1 MKKDHSDQLRS
12 ILEEIKSKTITKG
25 NITEYR
31 DVHKI
36 WELGLLIQE
45 IIGDS
50 KNPNELKKKIVRN
63 YDWKILGKPKSE
75 SDYAYDWVTNFE
87 DKNYFLKICKY
98 AGFREGN
105 KNRFRKRD
113 LRYLVGIYSKITKS
127 TLTDA
132 KRKKLELKTSSQIE
146 NSKFSHLTTG
156 SISTIIHL
164 GFSAVAFAS

>member
-1 MKKDHSDQLRS
+1 MKKIHSDQLRS

-25 NITEYR
+25 NLTEYR
-31 DVHKI
+31 DVDKI

-105 KNRFRKRD
+105 KKGGRQIN
-113 LRYLVGIYSKITKS
+113 YLSWFKYVLFI
-127 TLTDA
+127 
-132 KRKKLELKTSSQIE
+132 QF
-146 NSKFSHLTTG
+146 N
-156 SISTIIHL
+156 
-164 GFSAVAFAS
+164 